1 MKAFF
6 RRNGI
11 FFITFAVAF
20 VIMFSAFAF
29 NGMYPFGDRQILVI
43 DAWHQ
48 YYPFLMEY
56 HAKLQSGGS
65 LLYNHNI
72 GLGVN
77 FMLLGAY
84 YTNSPLNLLSI
95 LVPHSLIR
103 EFMLVATVTKIG
115 LASAFMAI
123 LLYYLYGKKNI
134 TTMVFGLM
142 YGFSAFFMGYYWCIM
157 WLDSAALLPLIIL
170 GMHKVLRGENEAL
183 YIITLALAIIS
194 NYYIA
199 FMICLFVAFYYIYL
213 CFTQYKPYDLVN
225 FLSQSFYIL
234 FYSVLG
240 VALSA
245 FVLIPTASG
254 MSLAS
259 SAKFSFPKT
268 FKFERDFMSV
278 FHRLLTG
285 VKPEIVEVKGGLP
298 NIASGTLSLY
308 MVYLYFKSAGVK
320 LSEKIASMGMILF
333 LMLGFTTN
341 LFNFIWHGFHFPNGI
356 PFRFSFVFSFFIITL
371 AYRAFY
377 DLEDFKPKDILTFIG
392 LFICYLLYVEERQ
405 VNVYVVLITILT
417 VSCFGV
423 VLTKYLEGKTRRAVF
438 GMTLAILV
446 IAESLGT
453 AIYGV
458 ATTGFSKRSTYR
470 LYEENVKAALAEMR
484 RIDKGN
490 YRTEM
495 ARLYTTNDASL
506 YGYRGASVFSS
517 TLNSNVTRFVR
528 KLGAMGDGPSNRY
541 SFPMSSPILDSLFN
555 IKYFIGRNE
564 LWGADY
570 TGYTEMGSWNKGT
583 ETEPVEPIRLLR
595 NDYVLPLGFYV
606 PPAVSTFE
614 DASFNPFKVQESLY
628 SKMSGES
635 VRIYYQ
641 VPPSV
646 RYDNAEGRIL
656 SEGQYSFTLKDSNKN
671 AKAFISHTFAEDG
684 DYYIYC
690 YAPGTG
696 NGVYKIKNDS
706 RATVRKENYEVRRGV
721 IVPTGRMKAGGS
733 VEIELDLDKNYQK
746 NFDLVIVKCEFDEF
760 VEAFDRINANPFE
773 VIKFEDTR
781 IEGKI
786 TAPEKGYAFISIPY
800 ERGWSAKVN
809 GTLVSITGLKNAMIM
824 VPVDKG
830 LNRIELRYF
839 PEGLRGGLMISGFA
853 LVSVLIIVIFGS
865 KLSIGYT
872 PKSRQTVGQ
881 KTKNIE
887 TENGISGEE
896 VSAQAASESAAE
908 SASGCFEIDEEIE
921 KRSEVQVL
929 EQEPPEKTKTEQDA
943 PEQSS
948 ESIDS
953 NADSGLSR
961 PDSK

>member
-6 RRNGI
+6 RRNLI

-20 VIMFSAFAF
+20 VIMFSAFAV
-29 NGMYPFGDRQILVI
+29 NGMYPFGDKQILVI

-56 HAKLQSGGS
+56 HQKLQTGGS

-77 FMLLGAY
+77 FMLLGSY

-95 LVPHSLIR
+95 FVPHSLIR
-103 EFMLVATVTKIG
+103 EFMLVTTVMKIAFAAT
-115 LASAFMAI
+115 FMAI
-123 LLYYLYGKKNI
+123 LLHYLYGKKNI
-134 TTMVFGLM
+134 TVMIFGLM
-142 YGFSAFFMGYYWCIM
+142 YAFSAFFMGYYWCIM
-157 WLDSAALLPLIIL
+157 WLDSAALLPLIIM

-183 YIITLALAIIS
+183 YIITLALAIIA

-213 CFTQYKPYDLVN
+213 CFTHYKPYDMVN

-259 SAKFSFPKT
+259 SAKISFPKT
-268 FKFERDFMSV
+268 LKFERDFMSV

-308 MVYLYFKSAGVK
+308 MLYLYFKSRTVK
-320 LSEKIASMGMILF
+320 LSEKIAGLGMILF

-341 LFNFIWHGFHFPNGI
+341 IFNFIWHGFHFPNGI

-371 AYRAFY
+371 GYRAFH
-377 DLEDFKPKDILTFIG
+377 DLEDFKPRDILTFMG
-392 LFICYLLYVEERQ
+392 VMICYLLYVEERQ
-405 VNVYVVLITILT
+405 VHVYVVLITILT
-417 VSCFGV
+417 LVCFGV
-423 VLTKYLEGKTRRAVF
+423 VLTKYLEGKTKRSAF
-438 GMTLAILV
+438 ALSLAILV
-446 IAESLGT
+446 ALESLGT

-470 LYEENVKAALAEMR
+470 LYEQNVNAALAEMR
-484 RIDKGN
+484 RIDKGH

-528 KLGAMGDGPSNRY
+528 KLGAMGDGASNRY
-541 SFPMSSPILDSLFN
+541 SLPMSSPILDSLFN

-564 LWGADY
+564 LWGAEF
-570 TGYTEMGSWNKGT
+570 TGYTEMGSWNRGT
-583 ETEPVEPIRLLR
+583 EKEPVEPIRLLR

-606 PPAVSTFE
+606 PAEVATYE
-614 DASFNPFKVQESLY
+614 DGSFNPFKVQESLY
-628 SKMSGES
+628 SRMSGET
-635 VRIYYQ
+635 VDIYHQ
-641 VPPSV
+641 VAPNV
-646 RYDNAEGRIL
+646 RYDNADGRVL
-656 SEGQYSFTLKDSNKN
+656 SEGQYSFTLKDSGKN

-690 YAPGTG
+690 YSPGTG
-696 NGVYKIKNDS
+696 NGVYKIRND
-706 RATVRKENYEVRRGV
+706 RTATVRKENYEVRRGV
-721 IVPTGRMKAGGS
+721 IVPTGKMKAGGS
-733 VEIELDLDKNYQK
+733 VDIELELDKGYQK
-746 NFDLVIVKCEFDEF
+746 NFDLVIVKAEFDAFE
-760 VEAFDRINANPFE
+760 EAFHRINAHPFE
-773 VIKFEDTR
+773 IIKFEDRR

-809 GTLVSITGLKNAMIM
+809 GTLVSVTGLKNAMIL
-824 VPVDKG
+824 VPVNKG
-830 LNRIELRYF
+830 LNRIELSYF

-853 LVSVLIIVIFGS
+853 LLSVIIIVVFGS

-872 PKSRQTVGQ
+872 PKKKASD
-881 KTKNIE
+881 
-887 TENGISGEE
+887 TERGGEN
-896 VSAQAASESAAE
+896 ASD
-908 SASGCFEIDEEIE
+908 IP
-921 KRSEVQVL
+921 SEN
-929 EQEPPEKTKTEQDA
+929 
-943 PEQSS
+943 SS
-948 ESIDS
+948 ESS
-953 NADSGLSR
+953 AESSTESSAETPSKSSSESRLSKTDF
-961 PDSK
+961 PSSTQAEEQENLVHPESSAQKNEGQ